1 MRAMRCAL
9 VLLGAG
15 LVACRGPVPP
25 VPGEGGPP
33 WIELTSPHFTIWTDA
48 DPGRVR
54 ALAQRMERLH
64 QLVSGAVFPTA
75 PADGRELAIVLR
87 DDLEL
92 RAFSDTEQARPFA
105 REPRFPLWQPMIVL
119 SAAGRPG
126 DLEVAVAHEL
136 IHAISFGVVHHQP
149 RWFGEGMATY
159 FETVGLD
166 PGLATAVIGGAPTGR
181 TVRVS
186 HLLPIAELF
195 EWTRATQDE
204 TRQYITAWAL
214 FWFLSNQHRAELQR
228 YMDLLDAADP
238 EIEQRPDLARRIWD
252 RAFPTMSYG
261 EVDRELRDWLFNGM
275 HREQE
280 FRFATRDR
288 AAIERRLGDA
298 DAYAAR
304 GLLRGLAGKR
314 DAQARADVAAALA
327 AEPSH
332 VLARLLAVAL
342 DHTQVTADQARAMTR
357 AHADDWRAWM
367 LLALAID
374 AREVDEVRAA
384 RAKAC
389 ELIGENPALSPPPAL
404 CPPRG
409 AAAPPP

>member
-1 MRAMRCAL
+1 MRCAL
-9 VLLGAG
+9 VSLVVG
-15 LVACRGPVPP
+15 LAACRGPVPP

-48 DPGRVR
+48 DPVRVR
-54 ALAQRMERLH
+54 ALVQRMERLH

-87 DDLEL
+87 DDTEL
-92 RAFSDTEQARPFA
+92 RAVSDTEQARPFA
-105 REPRFPLWQPMIVL
+105 REPQFPLWQPMIVL

-181 TVRVS
+181 VVRVS

-195 EWTRATQDE
+195 EWTRASRDE

-261 EVDRELRDWLFNGM
+261 EVDRELRDWLFNGT

-280 FRFATRDR
+280 FRFAPQDR
-288 AAIERRLGDA
+288 AARERRLGDA
-298 DAYAAR
+298 DVYAVR
-304 GLLRGLAGKR
+304 CLLRGLAGKH
-314 DAQARADVAAALA
+314 DAQARADMAAALA

-342 DHTQVTADQARAMTR
+342 DHAQVTADQARAMTR
-357 AHADDWRAWM
+357 AHAGDWRAWM

-384 RAKAC
+384 RARAC
-389 ELIGENPALSPPPAL
+389 ELVEDNPALSPPPAL

-409 AAAPPP
+409 AAPPP